1 MTTAHIIPITD
12 PGELKAYA
20 KDMSRY
26 SMMPR
31 AAFVPGSEEDVIKAL
46 EYARSE
52 GMPITC
58 RGAGSNLSG
67 SAVGPGLILDLRGL
81 ARIVSL
87 RGDRA
92 IVEPGIVYD
101 RVNDASIPQ
110 GYFLPYHVSSSK
122 YCTIGGNVGTK
133 ASGLRSIKYGTVD
146 TSVESIRF
154 VNMAYGIV
162 DTSVSIPER
171 LENEIMSMK
180 MDLLEDDAAMGALI
194 RKSSLKTS
202 SGYNLMAFLEHERP
216 RDIVT
221 HLMVGSIGTL
231 GIFTRIC
238 LRLVPVPPKREMIA
252 AFFRS
257 ASHACEAVPSL
268 KGLGPSLLE
277 LMDGFGTGIV
287 RDSASFS
294 VPEDAWATLLIE
306 FDSLIDESM
315 HLCLDI
321 LDRMSLS
328 YRVLRSHEEVDEVWG
343 LRWSMLLRMKK
354 ENEGANRRYVSFIDD
369 LGVPV
374 ENLPGFIDEI
384 TSIFGSEGVPL
395 IIYGHVGEGNLHLR
409 PLIERENWKERV
421 EYLADRCFEAALRY
435 GGTIAAEHGS
445 GRNRAAFIEK
455 EWGPRIYSYF
465 RRVKEIFDPE
475 DVLNPGTMFSD
486 RSLTDDLEF

>member
-1 MTTAHIIPITD
+1 MPHIVTITD
-12 PGELKAYA
+12 PAELKAYA

-31 AAFVPGSEEDVIKAL
+31 AAFVPGSEEDVLQAL

-52 GMPITC
+52 GMPVTC

-67 SAVGPGLILDLRGL
+67 SAVGPGLILDFRGMG
-81 ARIVSL
+81 RILSL
-87 RGDRA
+87 DRDRA

-101 RVNDASIPQ
+101 RVNDASIPE

-146 TSVESIRF
+146 TSLESIRF
-154 VNMAYGIV
+154 VNPVYGIV
-162 DTSVSIPER
+162 DTSNSIPEQLGKAIESLR
-171 LENEIMSMK
+171 K
-180 MDLLEDDAAMGALI
+180 DLLEDEGAMEILV
-194 RKSSLKTS
+194 RRSSLKTS

-238 LRLVPVPPKREMIA
+238 LRLVPVPEKREMIA

-268 KGLGPSLLE
+268 KGLCPSLLE

-287 RDSASFS
+287 RERASFS
-294 VPEDAWATLLIE
+294 VPEDAGATLLVE
-306 FDSLIDESM
+306 FDSLIDKSM
-315 HLCLDI
+315 PLALEI
-321 LDRMSLS
+321 LDSMTLS
-328 YRVLRSHEEVDEVWG
+328 HRVLRSQEEADEVWG
-343 LRWSMLLRMKK
+343 LRWSMLLRMKR
-354 ENEGANRRYVSFIDD
+354 ENEGANRRYVSFVDD

-409 PLIERENWKERV
+409 PLIDRENWKEKV
-421 EYLADRCFEAALRY
+421 EDLADRCFEAAFRY

-486 RSLTDDLEF
+486 RSITDDLEF